1 MQKQQNV
8 WCGSCQLSSCW
19 DQPDPDIRR
28 SLTDESSQEL
38 PRQTVWTGLCN
49 PYHTLRSHH
58 QLFPPLQT
66 SLPEFLFHRHL
77 ARGLLSGR
85 TQGTLGGVL
94 TTLLVITYVYYFPS
108 SFMAA
113 LTERDLWMKFLVWSS
128 FLILTGAVVGQLI
141 SRLKTEVQ
149 QLRKLRRDLQ
159 TDNEKLEKWLAKL
172 AALDES
178 PSP

>member
-1 MQKQQNV
+1 
-8 WCGSCQLSSCW
+8 
-19 DQPDPDIRR
+19 
-28 SLTDESSQEL
+28 
-38 PRQTVWTGLCN
+38 
-49 PYHTLRSHH
+49 
-58 QLFPPLQT
+58 
-66 SLPEFLFHRHL
+66 
-77 ARGLLSGR
+77 
-85 TQGTLGGVL
+85 
-94 TTLLVITYVYYFPS
+94 
-108 SFMAA
+108 MAA